1 MTDFDCLGLSQRAYR
16 AVDLYSQQLMLACR
30 QAEPP
35 RVVDRPMCIREDDD
49 GVLAVQQVV
58 DLLMDALYVRAES
71 LSEVSQFSL
80 RRHALRS
87 QRRTDDRPT
96 ARIESNSLSF
106 TKRRQIVLSTLGSS
120 GRRRDGIGLREHLR
134 ARSEKR

>member
-58 DLLMDALYVRAES
+58 DLLMDALY
-71 LSEVSQFSL
+71 
-80 RRHALRS
+80 
-87 QRRTDDRPT
+87 
-96 ARIESNSLSF
+96 
-106 TKRRQIVLSTLGSS
+106 
-120 GRRRDGIGLREHLR
+120 LR
-134 ARSEKR
+134 A